1 MGPSGFEPES
11 SGPEPPRIDQA
22 TPRTRATRGRWGV
35 GISVA
40 RDVGFRRPNIRSFAR
55 PVGVFCRVSQ
65 IPAALSQESYSSS
78 GYSATNFHNRTIQSI
93 WRWHSSRW
101 SRGLGKRRNPTSSN
115 SMPRRSSGPRRIPR
129 FRWTWTRPGTPPKK
143 AKAETDESSSRST
156 GRRGRGGTTWRERRR
171 DCGDGFGPVRQ
182 PPIASS
188 TRLYRPQLLARSM
201 EFPLR
206 EKIAGEIAL
215 SDQPGKTMRKW
226 REELRISQTVLATHM
241 RVSPSVISDYEAG
254 RRTSPG
260 IKTIHRLVDALL
272 EIDQRTGQKLSKRFQ
287 EYSDVIPSMR
297 DWAVGVRA
305 ADFLRK
311 IDGKLL
317 TQKLNT
323 RRLLNGYTVIDSM
336 KAITTLDASDYL
348 RIYGSTSERA
358 LFFTGVKY
366 GRSPMIAIKAH
377 PMKPAM
383 VVYVQ
388 PENIDDLAVKL
399 AELDNIILA
408 RTDLDQGEL
417 ISRLERI
424 A

>member
-1 MGPSGFEPES
+1 M
-11 SGPEPPRIDQA
+11 Q
-22 TPRTRATRGRWGV
+22 
-35 GISVA
+35 
-40 RDVGFRRPNIRSFAR
+40 
-55 PVGVFCRVSQ
+55 
-65 IPAALSQESYSSS
+65 
-78 GYSATNFHNRTIQSI
+78 
-93 WRWHSSRW
+93 
-101 SRGLGKRRNPTSSN
+101 
-115 SMPRRSSGPRRIPR
+115 
-129 FRWTWTRPGTPPKK
+129 
-143 AKAETDESSSRST
+143 
-156 GRRGRGGTTWRERRR
+156 
-171 DCGDGFGPVRQ
+171 
-182 PPIASS
+182 
-188 TRLYRPQLLARSM
+188 
-201 EFPLR
+201 FPLR

-215 SDQPGKTMRKW
+215 SDQPGKTIR
-226 REELRISQTVLATHM
+226 
-241 RVSPSVISDYEAG
+241 
-254 RRTSPG
+254 
-260 IKTIHRLVDALL
+260 RLVEALL
-272 EIDQRTGQKLSKRFQ
+272 DIDQASGQKLSKRFQ

-323 RRLLNGYTVIDSM
+323 RRIVNGYTVIDSM

-348 RIYGSTSERA
+348 RIYGSSSERA
-358 LFFTGVKY
+358 LFFTGVKF

-377 PMKPAM
+377 PLKPVM

-399 AELDNIILA
+399 AELDNILLA